1 MNIYMLINRFYEENE
16 KRNISNSAAKLY
28 FFLIYRANKIYWE
41 GPLIFSIRS
50 LSGQLS
56 MNKNTVMRSTREL
69 KERKLI
75 LYYPGEKNKQVV
87 TTTFW
92 FPKIEKENS
101 EKIISVAEKGE
112 KYAIKTKYSQ
122 YF

>member
-1 MNIYMLINRFYEENE
+1 MLINRFYEENE